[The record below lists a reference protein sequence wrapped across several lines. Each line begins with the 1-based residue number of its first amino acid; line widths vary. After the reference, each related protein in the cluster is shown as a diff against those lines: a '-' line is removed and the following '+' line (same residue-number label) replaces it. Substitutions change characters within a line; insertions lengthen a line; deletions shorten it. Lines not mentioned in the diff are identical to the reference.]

1 MTDIVLPRKDENGE
15 YYLSYSQIS
24 SWMST
29 KSFNLGINGKLEYM
43 AAYFLKRNWP
53 DQGWALFGQDVED
66 YICDKIGSEKFKPS
80 ELETLNQ
87 IKPLGVFQEEIKYYV
102 LPGVYIKGF
111 IDDRKEDYTLIR
123 DYKTASKASKARY
136 YKDEYYQLDLYANA
150 VYKKTGVLPQAEVCI
165 IERKGNC
172 FGMVQRRDL
181 LSVGQEIWYH
191 PREISLERIKK
202 VEAKVM
208 VAIHDIST
216 HYKHFLALNK

>member
-1 MTDIVLPRKDENGE
+1 
-15 YYLSYSQIS
+15 
-24 SWMST
+24 
-29 KSFNLGINGKLEYM
+29 
-43 AAYFLKRNWP
+43 
-53 DQGWALFGQDVED
+53 
-66 YICDKIGSEKFKPS
+66 
-80 ELETLNQ
+80 LNQ

-102 LPGVYIKGF
+102 RPGVYIKVF

-123 DYKTASKASKARY
+123 DYKTASKTSKARY
-136 YKDEYYQLDLYANA
+136 YKDDYYQLDLYANA